1 MEGKIKA
8 IARHKD
14 ILKYLTKEVE
24 ISIEYEAE
32 NDEENMKIYEGNSKA
47 WDFLIISLT
56 GIPFGMVMEFDDNA
70 HDACKVLIDK

>member
-8 IARHKD
+8 IARHKG

-24 ISIEYEAE
+24 ISTEYEAE

-70 HDACKVLIDK
+70 HDAWKVLIDK